1 MLTLGRMYAN
11 ARAKVRCC
19 GGRSMLTPGQCTKM
33 RGRGCAAVVAWVWLG
48 ASVGVQW
55 RGQVRGDGGRN
66 VRGRVS
72 EFIGTYQNLSEEIG

>member
-1 MLTLGRMYAN
+1 MRYGGD
-11 ARAKVRCC
+11 VDVVEE
-19 GGRSMLTPGQCTKM
+19 GGRG
-33 RGRGCAAVVAWVWLG
+33 AAVVAWVWLG